1 MEAPKPWDASFLLM
15 TELYPLRRAVGRSRR
30 TACLALGTKCWGN
43 FAAPV
48 WRSAIIE
55 HPEASETEERL
66 VLLVHSHPSAVSTAP
81 SRSARGF
88 PCASPCG
95 FQHCQP
101 EAAQQP
107 ALSTMDGAQ
116 GSPNHMRLEINPPQ
130 TALNEKPQTK
140 QQPWLQVPD
149 HTYLL
154 SLMTTEQHKLLM
166 LEKSDPKP
174 TETSKEALVFLYTT
188 QFPVHRN

>member
-15 TELYPLRRAVGRSRR
+15 MEPYPLRRAAGRSRH
-30 TACLALGTKCWGN
+30 TACLALGRKCWGN

-55 HPEASETEERL
+55 HPEASETEERF
-66 VLLVHSHPSAVSTAP
+66 VLLTRSHLSAVSTAP
-81 SRSARGF
+81 SHSARGF

-95 FQHCQP
+95 FQHCQL

-116 GSPNHMRLEINPPQ
+116 GSPNHTHLEINPLQ

-140 QQPWLQVPD
+140 QQPWLQAPH
-149 HTYLL
+149 HTNLL
-154 SLMTTEQHKLLM
+154 SLITAQHKLLM
-166 LEKSDPKP
+166 LEKLNPKP
-174 TETSKEALVFLYTT
+174 TEISKEAFAFLYTT
-188 QFPVHRN
+188 QLLIHSRN